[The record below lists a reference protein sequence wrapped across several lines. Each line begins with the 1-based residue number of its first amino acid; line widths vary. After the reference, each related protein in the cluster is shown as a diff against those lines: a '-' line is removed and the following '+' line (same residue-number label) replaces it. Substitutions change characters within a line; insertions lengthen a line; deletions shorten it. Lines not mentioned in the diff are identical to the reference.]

1 MWGPFVPGLR
11 LCRLFYT
18 EAVRP
23 LLAEAY
29 PELRYAA
36 ARLGSGSEV
45 LGFDTERSVDHDWG
59 PRLTLFL
66 SPDDLVRYG
75 ERVSTLLSERLPK
88 QVGGWP
94 THFVP
99 AAGRARVLAATDGPV
114 AHLVQVT
121 ELGTWCDTQ
130 LAFDPRSGVRT
141 LDWLATP
148 AQLLAEVTGGAVFRD
163 DLGELTAIRARLRWY
178 PDDVW
183 RYLLA
188 CQWAR
193 IGQEEPFV
201 GRAAEAGSEAG
212 SRILAARLV
221 RDVMRLCLLLARRY
235 PPYGKW
241 LGSAFT
247 TLPEPSPVAPE
258 ASLAAPEPSAVA
270 PEASAVA
277 PEASAVAVALDEAL
291 SGDAS
296 ARQAALCTAYEAAGA
311 WQNRL
316 GLAEPVDP
324 TRRWFHDR
332 PYPVIDAD
340 RFASALLARIADPE
354 IAGLPPVGG
363 IDQYVDSTPVLCQPK
378 LTRALMA
385 AAWQRREY

>member
-1 MWGPFVPGLR
+1 MWGPFTPGLR
-11 LCRLFYT
+11 LCRLLYT

-36 ARLGSGSEV
+36 ARLGPGSEV

-66 SPDDLVRYG
+66 APDDLDRYG
-75 ERVSTLLSERLPK
+75 GRIPALLAERLPK
-88 QVGGWP
+88 RVGGWP

-99 AAGRARVLAATDGPV
+99 ADGRSRVPAATDGPV
-114 AHLVQVT
+114 AHLVRVT
-121 ELGTWCDTQ
+121 ELAAWCDGQ
-130 LAFDPRSGVRT
+130 LGFDPRQGVQIF
-141 LDWLATP
+141 DWLATP
-148 AQLLAEVTGGAVFRD
+148 TQLLAEVTGGAVFSD
-163 DLGELTAIRARLRWY
+163 GPGELTALRERLRWY

-212 SRILAARLV
+212 SRVLAARLV
-221 RDVMRLCLLLARRY
+221 RDVMRLCLLLGRRY

-241 LGSAFT
+241 LGSAF
-247 TLPEPSPVAPE
+247 
-258 ASLAAPEPSAVA
+258 AAL

-277 PEASAVAVALDEAL
+277 AALDGAL
-291 SGDAS
+291 TGDAV

-316 GLAEPVDP
+316 GLAEPVEP
-324 TRRWFHDR
+324 TRRLFHDR
-332 PYPVIDAD
+332 PYPVIGAD
-340 RFASALLARIADPE
+340 RFAAALLARITDPE
-354 IAGLPPVGG
+354 ITGLPPLGG

-378 LTRALMA
+378 LTRALTA
-385 AAWQRREY
+385 AAWQRER